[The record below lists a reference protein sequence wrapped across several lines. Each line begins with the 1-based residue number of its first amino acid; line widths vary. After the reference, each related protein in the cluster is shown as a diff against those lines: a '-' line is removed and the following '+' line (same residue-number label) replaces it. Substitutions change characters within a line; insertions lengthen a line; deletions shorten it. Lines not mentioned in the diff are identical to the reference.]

1 MLSPHPVGILVRFD
15 GYVSWPLGRIGQA
28 SSWRFGRT
36 CVAAWAWRGAV
47 WSGRW
52 RSSRLYSTQ
61 TLWLSKMFLRADLR
75 WCSFWRCE
83 LTRHTII
90 LLMSH
95 NVLSASQSSSC
106 GHHHKKGKSLLSLPI
121 SNFLCT
127 APILA
132 SLYLWTKTKP
142 IFPLNECS
150 RQWHQLWL
158 LRDLSTHFCPTRFLI
173 IYLIIT

>member
-106 GHHHKKGKSLLSLPI
+106 GHHHKKGKSLISFPN

-132 SLYLWTKTKP
+132 NLYIFEPKP
-142 IFPLNECS
+142 NQYFHWMSVVDSGTSCGFWETWALIFAPLDS
-150 RQWHQLWL
+150 
-158 LRDLSTHFCPTRFLI
+158 
-173 IYLIIT
+173 